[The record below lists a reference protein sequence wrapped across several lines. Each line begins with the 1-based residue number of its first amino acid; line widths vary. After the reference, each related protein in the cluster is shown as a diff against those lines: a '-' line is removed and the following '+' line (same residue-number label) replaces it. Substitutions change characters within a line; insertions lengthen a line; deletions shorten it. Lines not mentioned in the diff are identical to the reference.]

1 MVNGYFPGTKK
12 ISKKQTKYLHLIKKI
27 FIPLSYITK
36 NIRSWKKQPIFR
48 PTGRCASQT
57 APEAQRKRNIRN
69 AENNYKPL
77 KKEDMKTKIILW
89 IGALLLLMV
98 GAGCEKEDQESSIE
112 GKWSLIKKQGGF
124 SEEKT
129 FEINEVL
136 CIFNSKG
143 LVEVKTTLS
152 PAPFLSKGTYKYS
165 LTSEKVIIIN
175 GKSYEFSINQHQLR
189 LIDNAVSDGDIFEFR
204 KI

>member
-1 MVNGYFPGTKK
+1 M
-12 ISKKQTKYLHLIKKI
+12 KQ
-27 FIPLSYITK
+27 
-36 NIRSWKKQPIFR
+36 Q
-48 PTGRCASQT
+48 
-57 APEAQRKRNIRN
+57 
-69 AENNYKPL
+69 
-77 KKEDMKTKIILW
+77 IILW

-124 SEEKT
+124 SKEKT

-165 LTSEKVIIIN
+165 LTSKKVIIIN
-175 GKSYEFSINQHQLR
+175 GKSYEFSINQHLLR
-189 LIDNAVSDGDIFEFR
+189 LIDNAVSDGDIFEFC

>member
-1 MVNGYFPGTKK
+1 M
-12 ISKKQTKYLHLIKKI
+12 KQ
-27 FIPLSYITK
+27 
-36 NIRSWKKQPIFR
+36 Q
-48 PTGRCASQT
+48 
-57 APEAQRKRNIRN
+57 
-69 AENNYKPL
+69 
-77 KKEDMKTKIILW
+77 IILW
-89 IGALLLLMV
+89 IGALLLLIAGV
-98 GAGCEKEDQESSIE
+98 GCEKKEQASSIE

-136 CIFNSKG
+136 CIFYSNG

-152 PAPFLSKGTYKYS
+152 PAPFLSEGTYKYS